1 MQPIDIAARTLPQA
15 IAELARETHVSIG
28 TEGSLPNRPTPVIRG
43 QLSVSEALARLL
55 TDSGLIAR
63 QVGAT
68 AWRIERVTPVP
79 PPLPRPA
86 FLLTA
91 PPPTSVGTPIVVTGS
106 KRTQS
111 FDEVPIALSVIRF
124 DDRRLGGSAS
134 SDTQTIARASEG
146 LSLSGLGP
154 GRNRLFLRGVADSAF
169 GGESQTTVAVVLD
182 EARLTYSAPDP
193 DLRLVDVDRV
203 EVLKGPQGSLY
214 GTGTLGGIYHIV
226 TRRPVLDE
234 TSLVASAGVESVA
247 HGGFGGSGSAVL
259 NLPLGGSRT
268 GLRLVGYGAREPG
281 WVDTGSHRD
290 SNVTDLMGARFAL
303 AVEPGGG
310 WRIDLTGVAQFLDT
324 RDSQY
329 VYAAHA
335 RARPA
340 QIAEPHDND
349 LRHIALRAERSAGP
363 VTLVLSSGV
372 TYHGIDDVL
381 DATQGTGS
389 FGLPDPRLFDDER
402 RYRVLDSEVR
412 AFGSSGSIRWLAG
425 LSYVRAKQHGVQTL
439 QGASG
444 AVLTLDD
451 DRRTAIDSAAFGD
464 VTVSVFGSFDLNF
477 GARFFRNSQHDAR
490 RLPGGMVKRETTR
503 TGVTPSAALSWHPRS
518 GRLLFLRYGSAL
530 RQGGVNISQTG
541 APVFLKGDEFATI
554 EAGWREERTGGA
566 RIELGVWHSW
576 WEDVQSDLL
585 LPNGLIETANAGNA
599 RILGAEAS
607 VSLPLDSG
615 WKGEAGLNITSAML
629 SRSELGLRLN
639 DRRLPVVPDYVIRG
653 ALGRA
658 FAVGDGEASF
668 KASLRYVGPARLSF
682 DPVVDRRMGKV
693 LESTFDAQYA
703 SGSWLWSAS
712 IDNIIGSSADT
723 FAYGNPLRF
732 ALTRQRTPQRPR
744 TVSLSLQ
751 RRF

>member
-1 MQPIDIAARTLPQA
+1 MGGLRFKLGYFGGYHLGLFRCNVVQQTRFSRTELVQLKLRAVVQIVERFHGGHDLNLQGIEQAPQVHDFRNIVKIEA
-15 IAELARETHVSIG
+15 G
-28 TEGSLPNRPTPVIRG
+28 P
-43 QLSVSEALARLL
+43 ALAQDEAVGVIGDLAQ
-55 TDSGLIAR
+55 AR
-63 QVGAT
+63 
-68 AWRIERVTPVP
+68 
-79 PPLPRPA
+79 
-86 FLLTA
+86 
-91 PPPTSVGTPIVVTGS
+91 
-106 KRTQS
+106 
-111 FDEVPIALSVIRF
+111 
-124 DDRRLGGSAS
+124 
-134 SDTQTIARASEG
+134 
-146 LSLSGLGP
+146 
-154 GRNRLFLRGVADSAF
+154 N
-169 GGESQTTVAVVLD
+169 VAVVL
-182 EARLTYSAPDP
+182 
-193 DLRLVDVDRV
+193 RLVDRTGELVVGLGLLGLVGEAVGVV
-203 EVLKGPQGSLY
+203 ELDQLFPECFEFVFFV
-214 GTGTLGGIYHIV
+214 V
-226 TRRPVLDE
+226 TQPLPR
-234 TSLVASAGVESVA
+234 A

-335 RARPA
+335 RARTA

-444 AVLTLDD
+444 AVVTLDD

-503 TGVTPSAALSWHPRS
+503 TGATPSAALSWHPRS

-653 ALGRA
+653 ALSRA

-693 LESTFDAQYA
+693 LESTFDAQFA

>member
-1 MQPIDIAARTLPQA
+1 M
-15 IAELARETHVSIG
+15 
-28 TEGSLPNRPTPVIRG
+28 
-43 QLSVSEALARLL
+43 
-55 TDSGLIAR
+55 
-63 QVGAT
+63 
-68 AWRIERVTPVP
+68 
-79 PPLPRPA
+79 
-86 FLLTA
+86 
-91 PPPTSVGTPIVVTGS
+91 VTGS

-111 FDEVPIALSVIRF
+111 LDQVPIALSVIRF
-124 DDRRLGGSAS
+124 DDRHGGNARSNS
-134 SDTQTIARASEG
+134 QTIARASEG
-146 LSLSGLGP
+146 FALSGLGP

-169 GGESQTTVAVVLD
+169 GGESQATVAVVLD

-247 HGGFGGSGSAVL
+247 HGGFGGSGSVIV
-259 NLPLGGSRT
+259 NLPLGKSRAA
-268 GLRLVGYGAREPG
+268 LRVVGYGTHEPG
-281 WVDTGSHRD
+281 WIDTGSNRD
-290 SNVTDLMGARFAL
+290 SNVTDLMGARIAL

-310 WRIDLTGVAQFLDT
+310 WRIDLTGVAQSLDT

-329 VYAAHA
+329 AYAAHA
-335 RARPA
+335 RSRPA
-340 QIAEPHDND
+340 QIAEPHDSD

-372 TYHGIDDVL
+372 TYQGIDEVL
-381 DATQGTGS
+381 DATQGAGG
-389 FGLPDPRLFDDER
+389 FGLTDPRLFNDER
-402 RYRVLDSEVR
+402 RYRVLDGEVR

-444 AVLTLDD
+444 AVVTLDD
-451 DRRTAIDSAAFGD
+451 DRRTAIDSAVFTD
-464 VTVSVFGSFDLNF
+464 VTFPVFGSFDLNL
-477 GARFFRNSQHDAR
+477 GARLFHNVQHDAR
-490 RLPGGMVKRETTR
+490 SLPGGMIKRETTR
-503 TGVTPSAALSWHPRS
+503 TGVTPSAALSWNPRS

-530 RQGGVNISQTG
+530 RQGGVNISQAG
-541 APVFLKGDEFATI
+541 APVLLKGDEFATI
-554 EAGWREERTGGA
+554 EAGWREERPGGA

-585 LPNGLIETANAGNA
+585 QPNGLIETGNAGNA

-607 VSLPLDSG
+607 VSLPLATG
-615 WKGEAGLNITSAML
+615 WKGEAGFNITSAML
-629 SRSELGLRLN
+629 SRNALGLRLN

-653 ALGRA
+653 ALSRA
-658 FAVGDGEASF
+658 FAVGDGEANF

-682 DPVVDRRMGKV
+682 DPVVDRPMGKV
-693 LESTFDAQYA
+693 LESALDAQFA

-712 IDNIIGSSADT
+712 IDNIVGSSADT

-732 ALTRQRTPQRPR
+732 AFTRQRTPQRPR